1 MSEETREDRE
11 DEVEALLESGT
22 EAEVRMFLSR
32 LTPQETADLLDTLD
46 ESGRERIFPLLD
58 TGRQA
63 SALLEM
69 ESEPARDAIL
79 ATVPDERLADIV
91 EHVPSDDAT
100 DMVESIPEE
109 RRERVLDEM
118 EAEERAAVEELQQ
131 YPPDTAGG
139 IMQKELVKVRAD
151 HTVGEAV
158 ETIRHDYD
166 PKIGDVYDIYVVDA
180 EGRPLG
186 RVRNRHLLI
195 NPPNRRIAEIMVP
208 DVRSVPVDMDQEAI
222 ADIVRDYDLVSV
234 AVVDPRGRLVGRI
247 LVDDIV
253 DVLEEEATEDFQK
266 LGGSA
271 ALGESYLGIRLRR
284 MIWKRAG
291 WLGLLFLLGTLT
303 ASALQAYKSELDR
316 AVVLAM
322 FLPLIIS
329 SGGNTGS
336 QATTLVIRAMAV
348 GELSLSDW
356 WKVVRREFVAGLAL
370 GGFLAAIGVPLV
382 LLWQE
387 MFGTY
392 GEHAPLVAVT
402 VGVSLVG
409 VVLLGTLAG
418 STLPF
423 ALRRLGLDPASASAP
438 FVATLVDV
446 SGVVIYF
453 TVALLV
459 LRGTLL

>member
-1 MSEETREDRE
+1 MSEETREERE
-11 DEVEALLESGT
+11 DEVVALLGSGT
-22 EAEVRMFLSR
+22 EEDVRRFLAA

-46 ESGRERIFPLLD
+46 VAGRERVFPLLD
-58 TGRQA
+58 TSRQA
-63 SALLEM
+63 SALRDM

-79 ATVPDERLADIV
+79 ATVNDEKLADIV
-91 EHVPSDDAT
+91 EQVRSDDAT
-100 DMVESIPEE
+100 DMVEAIPEE
-109 RRERVLDEM
+109 RRERVLGEM

-139 IMQKELVKVRAD
+139 IMQKELLRVRAD
-151 HTVGEAV
+151 QTVAEAV
-158 ETIRHDYD
+158 ETIHREYD

-195 NPPNRRIAEIMVP
+195 HKPSRRIADIMLP
-208 DVRSVPVDMDQEAI
+208 GIRSVPVDMDQERI

-234 AVVDPRGRLVGRI
+234 AVVDAEGRLVGRI

-284 MIWKRAG
+284 MVAKRAG
-291 WLGLLFLLGTLT
+291 WLALLFLLGTLT
-303 ASALQAYKSELDR
+303 ASALQTYQAELDR
-316 AVVLAM
+316 AVVLAL

-348 GELSLSDW
+348 GEVQLSDW
-356 WKVVRREFVAGLAL
+356 WRVVRREFATGLAL
-370 GGFLAAIGVPLV
+370 GCFLALLGVPLV
-382 LLWQE
+382 LVWQE

-402 VGVSLVG
+402 VGLSLVG

-423 ALRRLGLDPASASAP
+423 ALRRVGLDPASASAP

-459 LRGTLL
+459 LRGTVL